1 MTWKNAIKT
10 KRLKPGKTKMVTLG
24 LKTVTVG
31 QLDDEYFATG
41 GHCRHMGWPLAW
53 GGKIKDGC
61 IRCPLHQST
70 YHIEDGSVEEW
81 SPFPLFPP
89 WGKVLGKLSK
99 QKDLKIYE
107 TRVKDEYVQVFIE
120 KVKS

>member
-41 GHCRHMGWPLAW
+41 RLMPPYGMAIGVGWKNPRWVYPLSIA
-53 GGKIKDGC
+53 
-61 IRCPLHQST
+61 
-70 YHIEDGSVEEW
+70 SVDV
-81 SPFPLFPP
+81 SH
-89 WGKVLGKLSK
+89 
-99 QKDLKIYE
+99 
-107 TRVKDEYVQVFIE
+107 
-120 KVKS
+120 